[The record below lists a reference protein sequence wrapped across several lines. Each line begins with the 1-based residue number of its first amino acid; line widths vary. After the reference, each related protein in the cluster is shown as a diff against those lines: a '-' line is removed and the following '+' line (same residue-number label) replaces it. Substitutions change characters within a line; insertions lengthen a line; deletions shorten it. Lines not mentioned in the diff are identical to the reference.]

1 MPTPTAYRHGTSRSA
16 AQGGDTALWH
26 AGPSR
31 RSLYRPSVLR
41 RAMCPSVPYSKMPR
55 GTVIE
60 TTQCGTSTISLI
72 LRSPATLQM
81 A

>member
-1 MPTPTAYRHGTSRSA
+1 VNSAGPVDLRREHEFGGTNGTDDTRSA
-16 AQGGDTALWH
+16 EPAHVD
-26 AGPSR
+26 
-31 RSLYRPSVLR
+31 SLYT
-41 RAMCPSVPYSKMPR
+41 KIPR

-60 TTQCGTSTISLI
+60 TTQFGISTTSLI